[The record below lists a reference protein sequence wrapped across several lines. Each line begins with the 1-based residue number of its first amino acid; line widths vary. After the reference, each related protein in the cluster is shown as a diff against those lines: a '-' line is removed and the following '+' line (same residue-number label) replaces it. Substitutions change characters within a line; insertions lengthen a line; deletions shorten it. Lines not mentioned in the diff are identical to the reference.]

1 MRETSEASSF
11 FTHTTPEVVFT
22 PRGRVHRSCSQVVFT
37 VFTVFR
43 GPCTH
48 ILPVL
53 PFTQLIECLSFDA
66 SQVPIQ
72 SVSPKSKQ
80 PLSAV
85 QISDR
90 KSVV

>member
-11 FTHTTPEVVFT
+11 FTHTTPEV
-22 PRGRVHRSCSQVVFT
+22 

-72 SVSPKSKQ
+72 SVSPKGKQ

-85 QISDR
+85 QISA
-90 KSVV
+90 